1 MKASKMTI
9 AVVRKLIIFLL
20 FLFPASEIFAQDS
33 TGTPFSLSQAIDY
46 ALTNQVEIKNA
57 QLETEI
63 ARAKTNELIA
73 IGLPQVNASA
83 DMSKFLEIP
92 TQFIPGEFFD
102 GEPGTFAPV
111 QFGQKYSASAGLNA
125 SQLLFDGAYLIGVKA
140 AKTYVELARKGLSS
154 SKIETAANVSKAY
167 YYVLVAEKRMQ
178 QLDADLERLD
188 KLRKDTKAFFDN
200 GFVEKIDYDR
210 IDLSYNLVESAYS
223 QVKRMVLN
231 SYNLLKFQMGMDLNT
246 PISLSE
252 EISSINFDTPALSLD
267 SNSYKSRIEYS
278 ILETRYRL
286 AGYDLDRYK
295 TSRWPS
301 LVAFGNYT
309 TNASRNEFNFFE
321 SGYKWYPSSVIG
333 LSLKV
338 PILGGYKIGYQVKQA
353 NLNRKKIEN
362 SFFTL
367 EQSIK
372 LEHSNSVNTYQSNI
386 EKLASQERNRTLARE
401 IARVS
406 KIKYDQGV
414 GSNLEVIDAEASL
427 RESETNYYVALLE
440 TIIAKIDLDKALG
453 NFKY

>member
-1 MKASKMTI
+1 MKAHELTKTVI
-9 AVVRKLIIFLL
+9 KKLFIFIIFIL
-20 FLFPASEIFAQDS
+20 PAAEIFAQDS
-33 TGTPFSLSQAIDY
+33 TGTPFSLNQAVEY
-46 ALTNQVEIKNA
+46 AISNHAEIKNA

-63 ARAKTNELIA
+63 ARARTNELIG
-73 IGLPQVNASA
+73 IGLPQVNATA
-83 DMSKFLEIP
+83 DMTKFLEIP

-111 QFGQKYSASAGLNA
+111 QFGQKYSASAGLSA
-125 SQLLFDGAYLIGVKA
+125 SQLLFDGTYLIGVKA
-140 AKTYVELARKGLSS
+140 AKTYIELARKSLSGT
-154 SKIETAANVSKAY
+154 KIETAVNVSKAY
-167 YYVLVAEKRMQ
+167 YYVLVAEKRKQ
-178 QLDADLERLD
+178 QLAVDLSRLD
-188 KLRKDTKAFFDN
+188 KLRNDTKALFDN
-200 GFVEKIDYDR
+200 GFVESIDYDR
-210 IDLSYNLVESAYS
+210 IELSYNLVESAYS
-223 QVKRMVLN
+223 QVTRMVAN
-231 SYNLLKFQMGMDLNT
+231 SYNLLKFQMGMD
-246 PISLSE
+246 ISTKIALTE
-252 EISSINFDTPALSLD
+252 DISSINFATPVLNTD
-267 SNSYKSRIEYS
+267 SNNYKSRIEYS

-309 TNASRNEFNFFE
+309 TNASRNEFNFFD

-333 LSLKV
+333 VSLKV

-353 NLNRKKIEN
+353 ALSREKIEN

-372 LEHSNSVNTYQSNI
+372 LDHANSVNTYQSNL
-386 EKLASQERNRTLARE
+386 EKLSTQERNRTLARE
-401 IARVS
+401 ISRVS

-427 RESETNYYVALLE
+427 RESETNYYVSLLE